1 MHYHFS
7 SYEEQKDPRIIL
19 FCKNIISTLKD
30 VGVFN
35 IACDIK
41 NFIRDS
47 QYDEKNTSTTNDKFV
62 WYYTLESYPD
72 VYLSYQHYIVSDNWE
87 VYTENIVFD
96 KEKKFDNS
104 PRTLHEVFVNIFT
117 LPIKYIIKKNLKFK
131 KSLKNVVD
139 EHIYVYSAHQ

>member
-1 MHYHFS
+1 MNQRQYPKNRHMHYHFS

-30 VGVFN
+30 VSVFN

-96 KEKKFDNS
+96 KEKNLIIPHVHYTKFLLIS
-104 PRTLHEVFVNIFT
+104 SLSQLNI
-117 LPIKYIIKKNLKFK
+117 
-131 KSLKNVVD
+131 SLKK
-139 EHIYVYSAHQ
+139 I